1 MTLSDIAVRRPVIAF
16 VASAMIVVF
25 GILGIRDLPLRELPD
40 VDQPVVSVRA
50 DFPGAN
56 AEVMENQVTQPIEG
70 ALGGIEGIDTIRSR
84 SEDGES
90 RISITFRL
98 GRDLEAAANDVREAV
113 ARARR
118 QLPPDVEEVVVTK
131 QDSDAR
137 PFLWYNLMSESM
149 TAEELTDYADRF
161 LVDRFSVIDGIA
173 RVQIGGQRRYA
184 MRIWLDPQAM
194 AARQLTVA
202 DVENALRAEN
212 VELPGGS
219 LETVS
224 SQLVVRVE
232 RLFATEDSFRR
243 LPITRG
249 DGHIIRLGE
258 IADVELAAEQERALF
273 RGNGQNMIGIGFI
286 RQSRSN
292 AVAVSDAIRAEAE
305 RVSPQLPEG
314 MQMLNA
320 SDDTVFIRESI
331 NEVWRTLAVAATL
344 VVLVIYLFL
353 GSFRAAV
360 IPAAVVPVCLIG
372 VFAVLAAFGF
382 SINILTL
389 LALVLAIGLVVDD
402 SIVVMENIQRRVDLG
417 EPPKLASLQ
426 GARQVFF
433 AVIATTATLVAVF
446 VPLVVLPGL
455 IGRIFTELAVAITG
469 AVVLSSFVA
478 LTLSPM
484 MSSKLVRPSQG
495 VRGPAR
501 WVDKGVGKLRN
512 AYRESLDVV
521 LSLPWLIIPFIVA
534 AVGGS
539 VFLFNQLPSE
549 LTPPEDRGNFFSR
562 FSAADGAS
570 FEYTAEQAALIEDIL
585 MEYVEAGELRRV
597 LVVVPGFGGGGSSFS
612 SGIVVGTMTPWGER
626 RPGMEI
632 VNEVNQRLGQLTGV
646 RAFASMRSSLGG
658 GGGGGDDIQFVLQG
672 PDYDLIDRE
681 ADRLIATIEE
691 TNPGLL
697 RARKDYEPTSPRLV
711 VDIDRER
718 AAALGVSVSDIG
730 RTLQTH
736 LGSRRMG
743 QFIDRGEAYNVI
755 AENRREQRSSQSD
768 LEMLYVRGGAGE
780 LIPLSNLVS
789 LRETGEAQA
798 RNRLNR
804 QRSITVSATLSDTYT
819 LGEAIDW
826 LDSYARAELPADMAT
841 EYVGSA
847 REFLESN
854 YAMLFA
860 FGMALLIVFLVLAAQ
875 FESFI
880 QPLIIML
887 TVPLAVAGG
896 LFGLYMAGSS
906 LNIYSQIGLI
916 ILVGLAAKNGI
927 LIVEFANQM
936 REEGMSVAE
945 ATLEAAATRF
955 RPILMTGISTAIGAF
970 PLVMAYGPGSESRI
984 TIGVVIFTGVL
995 VATLF
1000 TLFVVPTAY
1009 AVFGKYTKTPNWVSR
1024 QLEKE
1029 ARERGQSLG
1038 GSDAI
1043 AAPGQQPAE

>member
-16 VASAMIVVF
+16 VASALIIVF
-25 GILGIRDLPLRELPD
+25 GILGIRELPLRELPD
-40 VDQPVVSVRA
+40 VDQPVVSVDA
-50 DFPGAN
+50 EFPGAN

-70 ALGGIEGIDTIRSR
+70 ALGGIEGIDTIRSS

-90 RISITFRL
+90 RISVTFRL

-118 QLPPDVEEVVVTK
+118 QLPPDVEEVTVTK

-137 PFLWYNLMSESM
+137 PFLWYNLLSETM

-161 LVDRFSVIDGIA
+161 LVDRFSVIDGVS

-194 AARQLTVA
+194 AARQLTVT
-202 DVENALRAEN
+202 DIENALRAEN

-219 LETVS
+219 IETTS
-224 SQLVVRVE
+224 TQLIVRVE
-232 RLFATEDSFRR
+232 RLFSSEDAFRR
-243 LPITRG
+243 LPITQR
-249 DGHIIRLGE
+249 DGHVIRLGE

-292 AVAVSDAIRAEAE
+292 AVAVSDAIREEAA
-305 RVSPQLPEG
+305 RFAPQLPEG
-314 MQMLNA
+314 MQLLNA

-417 EPPKLASLQ
+417 EPPRLASLQ

-433 AVIATTATLVAVF
+433 AVIATTATLAAVF
-446 VPLVVLPGL
+446 VPLVVLPGF
-455 IGRIFTELAVAITG
+455 IGRIFTELAVTITA
-469 AVVLSSFVA
+469 AVILSSFVA

-484 MSSKLVRPSQG
+484 MSSKLVRPSEG
-495 VRGPAR
+495 ARGPAK
-501 WVDKGVGKLRN
+501 WVEQGVGKLRN
-512 AYRESLDVV
+512 SYKESLDVI
-521 LSLPWLIIPFIVA
+521 LSVPWLIMPFVVA

-539 VFLFNQLPSE
+539 IFLFNQLPNE

-562 FSAADGAS
+562 FSAPDGSS
-570 FEYTAEQAALIEDIL
+570 FEYTAAQADEIEDIL
-585 MEYVEAGELRRV
+585 MEYVEAGELNRV
-597 LVVVPGFGGGGSSFS
+597 LLVVPGFGGGSEFS

-626 RPGMEI
+626 RPGLEI

-672 PDYDLIDRE
+672 PDYQTLDLE
-681 ADRLIATIEE
+681 AERLIARIEE
-691 TNPGLL
+691 SNPNLL

-711 VDIDRER
+711 VDINRER

-755 AENRREQRSSQSD
+755 AENRREQRSSRSD
-768 LEMLYVRGGAGE
+768 LETLYVRGGAGE
-780 LIPLSNLVS
+780 LIPLSNLVT
-789 LRETGEAQA
+789 LRETGEARE

-804 QRSITVSATLSDTYT
+804 LRSITISATLGEGYT
-819 LGEAIDW
+819 LGEAIEW
-826 LDSYARAELPADMAT
+826 LDTYARAELPADVAT
-841 EYVGSA
+841 DYVGSA

-854 YAMLFA
+854 NAMLFA

-880 QPLIIML
+880 QPMIIML

-927 LIVEFANQM
+927 LIVEFANQL

-970 PLVMAYGPGSESRI
+970 PLVLAYGPGSESRI
-984 TIGVVIFTGVL
+984 TIGVVIFTGVM

-1009 AVFGKYTKTPNWVSR
+1009 AVFGRFTKTPNWVSR

-1029 ARERGQSLG
+1029 ARAAGQSLG

-1043 AAPGQQPAE
+1043 AQPGQQPAE

>member
-1 MTLSDIAVRRPVIAF
+1 MTLSDIAVRRPMIAF
-16 VASAMIVVF
+16 VASALIVVF
-25 GILGIRDLPLRELPD
+25 GILGIRELPLRELPD
-40 VDQPVVSVRA
+40 VDSPIVSVRA
-50 DFPGAN
+50 TFPGAN
-56 AEVMENQVTQPIEG
+56 AEVMENQVTQPIES
-70 ALGGIEGIDTIRSR
+70 ALSGIDGIDTISSSSR
-84 SEDGES
+84 DGDT
-90 RISITFRL
+90 RVTITFSL
-98 GRDLEAAANDVREAV
+98 ERDLEAAANDVREAV
-113 ARARR
+113 ARVRR
-118 QLPPDVEEVVVTK
+118 QLPPDVDEVIVTK

-137 PFLWYNLMSESM
+137 PFLWYNLASDRL
-149 TAEELTDYADRF
+149 TAEELTDYAQRF
-161 LVDRFSVIDGIA
+161 LVDRFAVIDGIA
-173 RVQIGGQRRYA
+173 QVNIGGQRRYA

-194 AARQLTVA
+194 AARNLTVT
-202 DVENALRAEN
+202 DIENALRSEN

-219 LETVS
+219 LETPGT
-224 SQLVVRVE
+224 QLTVRVE
-232 RLFATEDSFRR
+232 RLFQNEDAFRR
-243 LPITRG
+243 LPITRR
-249 DGHIIRLGE
+249 DGHIVRLGE
-258 IADVELAAEQERALF
+258 IADVELAAEQDRAMF
-273 RGNGQNMIGIGFI
+273 RGNGQNMIGIGFV

-292 AVAVSDAIRAEAE
+292 AVAVSDSIRAEAD
-305 RVSPQLPEG
+305 RVIPQLPEG
-314 MQMLNA
+314 MQLINA

-331 NEVWRTLAVAATL
+331 TEVWRTLAVAATL

-372 VFAVLAAFGF
+372 TFAVLAAFGF

-417 EPPKLASLQ
+417 EPPKLASLR

-469 AVVLSSFVA
+469 AVLLSSFVA

-484 MSSKLVRPSQG
+484 MSSKLVRPSTG
-495 VRGPAR
+495 ARGPAR
-501 WVDKGVGKLRN
+501 WVDIGVGKMRS
-512 AYRESLDVV
+512 AYKDSLDMVI
-521 LSLPWLIIPFIVA
+521 SMPWLIIPFIMA

-539 VFLFNQLPSE
+539 AFMFNQLPAE
-549 LTPPEDRGNFFSR
+549 LTPPEDRGSFFSR
-562 FSAADGAS
+562 FSAPDGSS
-570 FEYTAEQAALIEDIL
+570 FEYTASQAGEIEEIL
-585 MEYVEAGELRRV
+585 LEYVENGELARV
-597 LVVVPGFGGGGSSFS
+597 LVVVPGFGGGASDFS
-612 SGIVVGTMTPWGER
+612 GGIVVGTMTPWGER

-632 VNEVNQRLGQLTGV
+632 VNEVNERLGQLTGV
-646 RAFASMRSSLGG
+646 RAFASMRSTLGG
-658 GGGGGDDIQFVLQG
+658 GGGGGDDIQFVIQG
-672 PDYDLIDRE
+672 PDYEAIDLE
-681 ADRLIATIEE
+681 AERLLATIEE
-691 TNPGLL
+691 TNPNLL
-697 RARKDYEPTSPRLV
+697 RARKNYEPTSPRIV

-730 RTLQTH
+730 RTMQTH
-736 LGSRRMG
+736 LGSRRIG

-755 AENRREQRSSQSD
+755 AENRREQRASTAD
-768 LEMLYVRGGAGE
+768 LETLFVRGGAGE

-789 LRETGEAQA
+789 LRETGEADR
-798 RNRLNR
+798 RNRINR
-804 QRSITVSATLSDTYT
+804 QRAITISATLADGYT
-819 LGEAIDW
+819 LGDAIDW
-826 LDSYARAELPADMAT
+826 FDAYARAELPADMAS
-841 EYVGSA
+841 EYLGSA
-847 REFLESN
+847 REFLESSD
-854 YAMLFA
+854 AIFFA
-860 FGMALLIVFLVLAAQ
+860 FAMALLIVFLVLAAQ

-927 LIVEFANQM
+927 LIVEFANQL

-945 ATLEAAATRF
+945 ATIESAATRF
-955 RPILMTGISTAIGAF
+955 RPILMTGISTAIGSF

-1024 QLEKE
+1024 QLAKE
-1029 ARERGQSLG
+1029 ARETGQELPGGRGG
-1038 GSDAI
+1038 V
-1043 AAPGQQPAE
+1043 QQPAE

>member
-1 MTLSDIAVRRPVIAF
+1 MTLSDVAVRRPVIAF
-16 VASAMIVVF
+16 VASALIIVF

-40 VDQPVVSVRA
+40 VDQPVVSVDA
-50 DFPGAN
+50 EFPGAN
-56 AEVMENQVTQPIEG
+56 AEVIENQVTQPIEG
-70 ALGGIEGIDTIRSR
+70 VLGGIEGIDTIESS

-90 RISITFRL
+90 RISITFDL

-113 ARARR
+113 ARVRR
-118 QLPPDVEEVVVTK
+118 QLPPDVEELTVTK
-131 QDSDAR
+131 RDSDAR
-137 PFLWYNLMSESM
+137 PFLWYNLLSESM
-149 TAEELTDYADRF
+149 TAEELTDYADRV
-161 LVDRFSVIDGIA
+161 LVDRFSVIDGVSQ
-173 RVQIGGQRRYA
+173 VQIGGQRRYA

-202 DVENALRAEN
+202 DIENALRTEN

-219 LETVS
+219 LETTS
-224 SQLVVRVE
+224 TQLIVRVE
-232 RLFATEDSFRR
+232 RLFGNEDAFRR
-243 LPITRG
+243 LPITRS
-249 DGHIIRLGE
+249 DGHVVRLGE
-258 IADVELAAEQERALF
+258 IADVELAAEQDRALF

-292 AVAVSDAIRAEAE
+292 AVAVADAVREEAA
-305 RVSPQLPEG
+305 RVMPQLPED
-314 MQMLNA
+314 MQLLNA

-417 EPPKLASLQ
+417 EPPTLASLR
-426 GARQVFF
+426 GSRQVFF

-446 VPLVVLPGL
+446 VPLVVLPGI
-455 IGRIFTELAVAITG
+455 IGRIFTELAVAITA
-469 AVVLSSFVA
+469 AVILSSFVA

-484 MSSKLVRPSQG
+484 MSSKLARPSSG
-495 VRGPAR
+495 SRGPAR
-501 WVDKGVGKLRN
+501 WVDNVLGKLRN
-512 AYRESLDVV
+512 AYTESLDVV
-521 LSLPWLIIPFIVA
+521 IGLPWLIVPFLVA

-539 VFLFNQLPSE
+539 VFLFNALPSE
-549 LTPPEDRGNFFSR
+549 LTPPEDRGSFFSR

-570 FEYTAEQAALIEDIL
+570 FEYTAEQGAIIEDIL
-585 MEYVEAGELRRV
+585 LEYVEAGELRRV
-597 LVVVPGFGGGGSSFS
+597 LMIVPGFGGGSDFS
-612 SGIVVGTMTPWGER
+612 SGIVIGTMTPWGER

-658 GGGGGDDIQFVLQG
+658 GGGGGDDIEIVLQG
-672 PDYDLIDRE
+672 PDYETIDRE
-681 ADRLIATIEE
+681 ADRLIATMEE
-691 TNPGLL
+691 TNANLL
-697 RARKDYEPTSPRLV
+697 RARKDFEPTSPRLV
-711 VDIDRER
+711 VDINRER
-718 AAALGVSVSDIG
+718 AAGLGVSVSDIG

-755 AENRREQRSSQSD
+755 AENRREDRASQSD
-768 LEMLYVRGGAGE
+768 LEMLYVRGGSGE
-780 LIPLSNLVS
+780 LIPLSNLVT
-789 LRETGEAQA
+789 LRETGEAQE

-804 QRSITVSATLSDTYT
+804 QRSITISATLAEGYT
-819 LGEAIDW
+819 LGEAIEW
-826 LDSYARAELPADMAT
+826 LESYAQSELPAEMSS
-841 EYVGSA
+841 EFVGSA
-847 REFLESN
+847 REFLESSN
-854 YAMLFA
+854 AMLFA

-927 LIVEFANQM
+927 LIVEFANQL
-936 REEGMSVAE
+936 REEGMTVAE
-945 ATLEAAATRF
+945 ATIEASATRF

-970 PLVMAYGPGSESRI
+970 PLVLAYGPGSESRI
-984 TIGVVIFTGVL
+984 TIGVVIFTGVM

-1000 TLFVVPTAY
+1000 TLFVVPVAY

-1029 ARERGQSLG
+1029 ARQSG
-1038 GSDAI
+1038 DDVGAS
-1043 AAPGQQPAE
+1043 APVHQPAE